1 MDESTQS
8 LIERVHTSPTM
19 VAITVTGAGST
30 AVQWLLGVPGASRTL
45 LEVLMPYSSASL
57 AELLGHE
64 PEQAVS
70 ARTAREMA
78 RAAYHRAVR
87 LRPDTVPVA
96 GISCTAAIA
105 TDSPKR
111 GDHRCHV
118 ATWTS
123 EGARIYSLDLKKG
136 LRQREEEERVASS
149 LVLHAL
155 AEASR
160 VGVYLPLPLHPAENV
175 ASDDVAYEDPISAL
189 LAEHIG
195 SVTVEADGTM
205 IADGQVSGAVLP
217 GSFNPLHNAHLKLA
231 KVASRQLGTPV
242 LFELSVANVD
252 KPTLKE
258 SEARARIARF
268 AGRSPVVV
276 TRAPVFHEKAALF
289 PDCTFVIG
297 WDTAVRLADPRYY
310 RDSESAMI
318 SALEDIRRAGC
329 GFLVA
334 GREHDGVFKT
344 LDDVEIPVGFTAM
357 FTAIPESSF
366 RYDLSSSELRAAGR
380 AG

>member
-1 MDESTQS
+1 MDESTQN
-8 LIERVHTSPTM
+8 LIERVHSSPTM

-45 LEVLMPYSSASL
+45 LEVLMPYSSVSL

-78 RAAYHRAVR
+78 QAAYHRAVR

-111 GDHRCHV
+111 GGHRCHV

-123 EGARIYSLDLKKG
+123 EEARIYSLDLKKG

-175 ASDDVAYEDPISAL
+175 ASVDVAYEDPF
-189 LAEHIG
+189 H
-195 SVTVEADGTM
+195 
-205 IADGQVSGAVLP
+205 
-217 GSFNPLHNAHLKLA
+217 
-231 KVASRQLGTPV
+231 
-242 LFELSVANVD
+242 
-252 KPTLKE
+252 
-258 SEARARIARF
+258 
-268 AGRSPVVV
+268 RS
-276 TRAPVFHEKAALF
+276 
-289 PDCTFVIG
+289 
-297 WDTAVRLADPRYY
+297 
-310 RDSESAMI
+310 S
-318 SALEDIRRAGC
+318 
-329 GFLVA
+329 
-334 GREHDGVFKT
+334 
-344 LDDVEIPVGFTAM
+344 DV
-357 FTAIPESSF
+357 
-366 RYDLSSSELRAAGR
+366 
-380 AG
+380 